1 MRKIGDICGFLPRL
15 VVRRIT
21 SDPGNLAQF
30 ARVCEMIWLLQEI
43 DAFDQRWPFANDVCA
58 IAAGIDDL
66 QLRLLAF

>member
-1 MRKIGDICGFLPRL
+1 LGIFAVFSHGSLCGVLLPIQAISHNLREF
-15 VVRRIT
+15 VR
-21 SDPGNLAQF
+21 
-30 ARVCEMIWLLQEI
+30 MIWLLQEI